1 MDVGNSLNPA
11 IDIGAT
17 WTRGPQQAEPNKK
30 MATFPMKKWW
40 FSIEII
46 ENIDIETCPENEV
59 TDSVEMHVPEKP
71 RCAGFLSSCLL
82 VIYKLLKYI
91 GVKIQCLKDTW
102 FIFEIY
108 WRVYDR
114 RGLFRMSL
122 RAKSVLARE
131 SLSLAGIML
140 SKSWQK
146 YCFLGLWLNQAPSHA
161 LFFQVF
167 TWVLLTWFGFYYY
180 YPTRMGYS
188 WLFCFTV
195 LYNSYY

>member
-1 MDVGNSLNPA
+1 MSQKNLAVPVYLVVLFACNIQTIEVYWSENP
-11 IDIGAT
+11 
-17 WTRGPQQAEPNKK
+17 
-30 MATFPMKKWW
+30 
-40 FSIEII
+40 
-46 ENIDIETCPENEV
+46 V
-59 TDSVEMHVPEKP
+59 
-71 RCAGFLSSCLL
+71 SSN
-82 VIYKLLKYI
+82 V
-91 GVKIQCLKDTW
+91 LKDTW

-108 WRVYDR
+108 LRVYDR

-167 TWVLLTWFGFYYY
+167 TWVLLTWFSFYYY

-188 WLFCFTV
+188 WLFCFTL

>member
-131 SLSLAGIML
+131 SLSPR
-140 SKSWQK
+140 W
-146 YCFLGLWLNQAPSHA
+146 NHA
-161 LFFQVF
+161 LQILTEILFFRPVAQPSTQSCFVF
-167 TWVLLTWFGFYYY
+167 SSVYMSFTDVIWFLLLL
-180 YPTRMGYS
+180 S
-188 WLFCFTV
+188 
-195 LYNSYY
+195 N